1 MTETLKAEYEL
12 GEFLDKVANQELA
25 TWNKE
30 RSLETLNAFV
40 MMRLDSDRLANTRLN

>member
-12 GEFLDKVANQELA
+12 GDFLNQVANQELA

-30 RSLETLNAFV
+30 RSSETLNAFV
-40 MMRLDSDRLANTRLN
+40 MMRLDSDRLAGTHV